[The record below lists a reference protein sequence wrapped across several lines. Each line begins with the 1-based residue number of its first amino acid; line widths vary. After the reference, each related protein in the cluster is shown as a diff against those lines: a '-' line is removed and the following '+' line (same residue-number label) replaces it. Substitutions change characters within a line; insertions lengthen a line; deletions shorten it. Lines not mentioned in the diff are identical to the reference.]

1 MAHVAARKTLFIA
14 ALLILSYGPCAPVLA
29 ENNTPSKPPIS
40 IETKYV
46 EISLTIDSGLK
57 NFTELFANCLSE
69 GKAWINKTNADAAAE
84 WRDNRKAFLRP
95 RLRFALGRG
104 PLRQCGAQR

>member
-1 MAHVAARKTLFIA
+1 MSRILSPGAKPTGGNPMAHVAARGTLFIA

-29 ENNTPSKPPIS
+29 ENNTPSKPQIS

-57 NFTELFANCLSE
+57 FHRTFCQLLVRGQSMDQQ
-69 GKAWINKTNADAAAE
+69 NKC
-84 WRDNRKAFLRP
+84 RR
-95 RLRFALGRG
+95 RG
-104 PLRQCGAQR
+104 